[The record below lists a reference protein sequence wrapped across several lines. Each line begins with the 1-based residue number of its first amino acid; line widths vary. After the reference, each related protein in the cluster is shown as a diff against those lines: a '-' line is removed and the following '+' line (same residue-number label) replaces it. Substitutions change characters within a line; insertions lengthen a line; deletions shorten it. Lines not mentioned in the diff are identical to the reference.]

1 MSFGSHLPGR
11 HNGEGPKTSRER
23 DGGGC
28 VTFYELARSNFLAL
42 RVGRNGNQDREPAM
56 ARPYLF
62 CQAGFE
68 FFDHTG
74 QLSGALLH
82 EGSRGVWRDAGNL
95 HPARR

>member
-1 MSFGSHLPGR
+1 
-11 HNGEGPKTSRER
+11 
-23 DGGGC
+23 
-28 VTFYELARSNFLAL
+28 
-42 RVGRNGNQDREPAM
+42 M